1 MSLFATKSIDKIIAE
16 AQETGEHT
24 LKKTL
29 SALDLTM
36 LGIGAIIGTGIFVL
50 TGQAAGKHAGP
61 AVVLSMILAGIAS
74 AFAALCY
81 SEFAASVPI
90 SGSAYAYGYGTLGEF
105 IAWIIGWDLILE
117 YAFGAATVAV
127 GWSGY
132 VVSLINDTLYPYTG
146 LSFPLALSAPPGV
159 EIKDAAGAVVAT
171 GVFNLPAFLI
181 SIAVTLLLIRGIK
194 ESASFNSLIVVVK
207 VLVVVLFI
215 IAGISY
221 VNPSNLGIGCAAG
234 SAGCAEFLPFGWSGV
249 VTGAAVIFFAYIGFD
264 AVSTAAQEA
273 KNPQR
278 DMPIGILGSLAICT
292 VLYILVAGIMV
303 GLVDYRL
310 LTTAAAP
317 IAVAIDAAL
326 KVAEGT
332 TMGTILSVFPTII
345 KVGAVL
351 GLSSTMVVMVMGQ
364 PRVFYSMSKDGLLP
378 AWAAKIH
385 PRFQTPHITTA
396 ITGVIVAI
404 LAGFVPIHM
413 LGELVSIG
421 TLFAFVIVGTGIIIL
436 RSSNPALNRPF
447 KVPLSPYIPVATVL
461 VSAFLMNNLPLDTW
475 LRLIVWMSLGL
486 VIYFAYSYTHSNLAN
501 TPENAD
507 TTAAADGNGNSQN
520 TAMATVMNLGGIALA
535 VGLAALA
542 LNLDFVIGADIY
554 PNLLFRLIA
563 GFVVGWLAYYL
574 INMFTMSGAAAAN
587 GYKPP
592 VAAMLAIVGAIILT
606 IWQVE
611 FFIPNT
617 TWLDTAVRTFAWA
630 VTGVLVAMLMYGK
643 SDRSGGGRSSSVRTI
658 GLAATVINLLVWVGI
673 FYWFLTHWAD
683 FHHK

>member
-16 AQETGEHT
+16 SQETGEHT

-29 SALDLTM
+29 SGLDLTM

-61 AVVLSMILAGIAS
+61 AVVISMIVAGIAS

-81 SEFAASVPI
+81 SEFAASIPI

-132 VVSLINDTLYPYTG
+132 TVSLFRDTLGIP
-146 LSFPLALSAPPGV
+146 FPLALSAPPG
-159 EIKDAAGAVVAT
+159 IPIQDAAGNVIST

-194 ESASFNSLIVVVK
+194 ESASFNSIIVVIK

-215 IAGISY
+215 IAGIGF
-221 VNPSNLGIGCAAG
+221 VNTDNLGIGCTVGAP
-234 SAGCAEFLPFGWSGV
+234 GCAEFMPFGFSGV
-249 VTGAAVIFFAYIGFD
+249 ITGAAVIFFAYIGFD

-273 KNPQR
+273 KNPQK
-278 DMPIGILGSLAICT
+278 DMPMGILGSLAICT

-303 GLVDYRL
+303 GLVDYKL
-310 LTTAAAP
+310 LTNAAAP
-317 IAVAIDAAL
+317 IATAIDAARNQ
-326 KVAEGT
+326 AEGT
-332 TMGTILSVFPTII
+332 TMGTILIAFPTII

-378 AWAAKIH
+378 QWAAKVH
-385 PRFQTPHITTA
+385 PKYQTPHITTA
-396 ITGVIVAI
+396 ITGTIVAV
-404 LAGFVPIHM
+404 LAGFVPIHL

-436 RSSNPALNRPF
+436 RSSNPNLNRPF
-447 KVPLSPYIPVATVL
+447 KVPFSPAIPILTVL

-475 LRLIVWMSLGL
+475 LRLIVWMSIGL
-486 VIYFAYSYTHSNLAN
+486 VVYFAYSYKHSNLAKFDDDGADSEAKN
-501 TPENAD
+501 TFIP
-507 TTAAADGNGNSQN
+507 TLL
-520 TAMATVMNLGGIALA
+520 NLGGIVLSVLIA
-535 VGLAALA
+535 VVVMN
-542 LNLDFVIGADIY
+542 LNIY
-554 PNLLFRLIA
+554 PNIWARMFAGLPIGLIA
-563 GFVVGWLAYYL
+563 YIV
-574 INMFTMSGAAAAN
+574 INKFTTPNISEGS
-587 GYKPP
+587 YKPP
-592 VAAMLAIVGAIILT
+592 VAAMLGIVGAIILT

-617 TWLDTAVRTFAWA
+617 TWLDTAVRVFAWGI
-630 VTGVLVAMLMYGK
+630 TGVLVAVLMYGSK
-643 SDRSGGGRSSSVRTI
+643 SSETRSSQVRTM
-658 GLAATVINLLVWVGI
+658 GLALSAINLAFWVGM

-683 FHHK
+683 FHKAAH

>member
-16 AQETGEHT
+16 AQESGEHT
-24 LKKTL
+24 FKKTL

-61 AVVLSMILAGIAS
+61 AVVLSMVLAGIAS

-132 VVSLINDTLYPYTG
+132 VVSLFRDTLGINY
-146 LSFPLALSAPPGV
+146 PLALSAPPGT
-159 EIKDAAGAVVAT
+159 EIKLADGSIAHGI
-171 GVFNLPAFLI
+171 FNLPAFLI

-194 ESASFNSLIVVVK
+194 ESASFNSLIVIVK
-207 VLVVVLFI
+207 ILVVVLFI
-215 IAGISY
+215 IAGIGY
-221 VNPSNLGIGCAAG
+221 VNTSNLGIGCAPG
-234 SAGCAEFLPFGWSGV
+234 SPGCAQFLPFGFSGV

-273 KNPQR
+273 KNPQK
-278 DMPIGILGSLAICT
+278 DMPIGIMGSLAICT
-292 VLYILVAGIMV
+292 ILYILVAGIMV
-303 GLVDYRL
+303 GLVDYKL
-310 LTTAAAP
+310 LTNAAAP

-326 KVAEGT
+326 QRAEGT
-332 TMGTILSVFPTII
+332 TMGTILQVFPTII
-345 KVGAVL
+345 KIGAVL

-378 AWAAKIH
+378 QWAAKIH
-385 PRFQTPHITTA
+385 PKYQTPHITTA

-404 LAGFVPIHM
+404 LAGFVPINL

-436 RSSNPALNRPF
+436 RASNPGLNRPF
-447 KVPLSPYIPVATVL
+447 KVPFSPVIPILTVL
-461 VSAFLMNNLPLDTW
+461 VAAFLMNNLPLDTW
-475 LRLIVWMSLGL
+475 LRLIVWMSIGL
-486 VIYFAYSYTHSNLAN
+486 VVYFAYSYNHSNLAKG
-501 TPENAD
+501 TDAD
-507 TTAAADGNGNSQN
+507 NSV
-520 TAMATVMNLGGIALA
+520 TE
-535 VGLAALA
+535 
-542 LNLDFVIGADIY
+542 LN
-554 PNLLFRLIA
+554 
-563 GFVVGWLAYYL
+563 
-574 INMFTMSGAAAAN
+574 
-587 GYKPP
+587 YKPP
-592 VAAMLAIVGAIILT
+592 FAAMLAIIGAVVLT
-606 IWQVE
+606 ILQVE

-617 TWLDTAVRTFAWA
+617 TWLDTAVRVFAWGI
-630 VTGVLVAMLMYGK
+630 TGVLVAMLMYGK
-643 SDRSGGGRSSSVRTI
+643 SDKTGGRSAQVRTV
-658 GLAATVINLLVWVGI
+658 GLAVSIVNLIIWGGI
-673 FYWFLTHWAD
+673 FYWFLFHYSD
-683 FHHK
+683 FHKA

>member
-1 MSLFATKSIDKIIAE
+1 MSLFATKPIDKIIAE
-16 AQETGEHT
+16 AGETGEHT
-24 LKKTL
+24 LKKALT
-29 SALDLTM
+29 SLDLTM

-61 AVVLSMILAGIAS
+61 AVVISMILAGIVS

-105 IAWIIGWDLILE
+105 VAWIIGWDLILE

-132 VVSLINDTLYPYTG
+132 VVSLLRDTLGINY
-146 LSFPLALSAPPGV
+146 PLALSAPPGT
-159 EIKDAAGAVVAT
+159 EIKDATGAVIAH

-181 SIAVTLLLIRGIK
+181 SIAVTWLLIRGIK
-194 ESASFNSLIVVVK
+194 ESASFNSVIVLVK
-207 VLVVVLFI
+207 ILVVVLFI
-215 IAGISY
+215 IAGIGY
-221 VNPSNLGIGCAAG
+221 VNSSNLGIGCAPG
-234 SAGCAEFLPFGWSGV
+234 TPGCAEFMPFGFPGV

-278 DMPIGILGSLAICT
+278 DMPIGILGSLAVCT

-310 LTTAAAP
+310 LTNAAAP

-326 KVAEGT
+326 QQARGT
-332 TMGTILSVFPTII
+332 TMGTILQVFPTII

-378 AWAAKIH
+378 SWAAKVH

-396 ITGVIVAI
+396 ITGGIVSI
-404 LAGFVPIHM
+404 LAGFVPISL

-436 RSSNPALNRPF
+436 RRSNPALNRPF
-447 KVPLSPYIPVATVL
+447 RVPLSPFIPIATV
-461 VSAFLMNNLPLDTW
+461 VSAAYLMNSLPLDTW
-475 LRLIVWMSLGL
+475 IRLIDWMSIGL
-486 VIYFAYSYTHSNLAN
+486 VIYFAYSYTHSRLGS
-501 TPENAD
+501 D
-507 TTAAADGNGNSQN
+507 TTAASEAYQDAAQN
-520 TAMATVMNLGGIALA
+520 YA
-535 VGLAALA
+535 
-542 LNLDFVIGADIY
+542 
-554 PNLLFRLIA
+554 
-563 GFVVGWLAYYL
+563 
-574 INMFTMSGAAAAN
+574 
-587 GYKPP
+587 PP
-592 VAAMLAIVGAIILT
+592 IAAMIAIVLVIVLT
-606 IWQVE
+606 IYQVLHLM
-611 FFIPNT
+611 P
-617 TWLDTAVRTFAWA
+617 DTRPIDLVIRLFAWT
-630 VTGVLVAMLMYGK
+630 VTGVLVALLMYGNK
-643 SDRSGGGRSSSVRTI
+643 GARGAARSQQVKTI
-658 GLAATVINLLVWVGI
+658 GLALSVVNLLVWAAI
-673 FYWFLTHWAD
+673 TYWFFIHYAEL
-683 FHHK
+683 HHK

>member
-16 AQETGEHT
+16 AKETGEHT

-29 SALDLTM
+29 SSLDLTM

-61 AVVLSMILAGIAS
+61 AVVISMIVAGIAS

-132 VVSLINDTLYPYTG
+132 VVSLCRDTLG
-146 LSFPLALSAPPGV
+146 INFPLILSAPPGT
-159 EIKDAAGAVVAT
+159 EIKDAAGTVIAT

-194 ESASFNSLIVVVK
+194 ESASFNSLIVIIKVV
-207 VLVVVLFI
+207 VVVLFI
-215 IAGISY
+215 IAGIGF
-221 VNPSNLGIGCAAG
+221 VNTNNLGIGCAVG
-234 SAGCAEFLPFGWSGV
+234 SPGCAEFMPFGFSGV
-249 VTGAAVIFFAYIGFD
+249 ITGAAVIFFAYIGFD

-273 KNPQR
+273 KNPQK

-303 GLVDYRL
+303 GLVDYKL
-310 LTTAAAP
+310 LTNAAAP
-317 IAVAIDAAL
+317 IATAIDAARDQ
-326 KVAEGT
+326 AAGT
-332 TMGTILSVFPTII
+332 TMGTILIAFPTII

-378 AWAAKIH
+378 SWAAKIH
-385 PRFQTPHITTA
+385 PKFQTPHITTA
-396 ITGVIVAI
+396 ITGTIVAI
-404 LAGFVPIHM
+404 LAGFVPIHL

-436 RSSNPALNRPF
+436 RASNPNLERPF
-447 KVPLSPYIPVATVL
+447 KVPFSPYIPVATVL
-461 VSAFLMNNLPLDTW
+461 VAAFLMNNLPLDTW
-475 LRLIVWMSLGL
+475 LRLIVWMSIGL
-486 VIYFAYSYTHSNLAN
+486 VVYFAYSYTHSNLAN
-501 TPENAD
+501 VSDADANAA
-507 TTAAADGNGNSQN
+507 TTTD
-520 TAMATVMNLGGIALA
+520 
-535 VGLAALA
+535 
-542 LNLDFVIGADIY
+542 
-554 PNLLFRLIA
+554 
-563 GFVVGWLAYYL
+563 
-574 INMFTMSGAAAAN
+574 
-587 GYKPP
+587 YKPP
-592 VAAMLAIVGAIILT
+592 IAAMLAIIGAVVLT

-617 TWLDTAVRTFAWA
+617 TWLDTAVRVFAWGI
-630 VTGVLVAMLMYGK
+630 TGVLVAMLMYGK
-643 SDRSGGGRSSSVRTI
+643 SDKSGGRSSQVRMI
-658 GLAATVINLLVWVGI
+658 GLAASVINLVFWSGI
-673 FYWFLTHWAD
+673 FYWFLTHWTD

>member
-1 MSLFATKSIDKIIAE
+1 MSLFATKPISKIIAE

-36 LGIGAIIGTGIFVL
+36 LGVGAIIGTGIFVL

-61 AVVLSMILAGIAS
+61 AVIISMIIAGIVS

-132 VVSLINDTLYPYTG
+132 VVSLFRDTLG
-146 LSFPLALSAPPGV
+146 INFPLALSAPPGTV
-159 EIKDAAGAVVAT
+159 LKDTAGNAVAT
-171 GVFNLPAFLI
+171 GVFNLPAALI
-181 SIAVTLLLIRGIK
+181 AVAVTLLLIRGIK
-194 ESASFNSLIVVVK
+194 ESASFNSLIVIVK
-207 VLVVVLFI
+207 VVVVVLFI
-215 IAGISY
+215 VAGIGY
-221 VNPSNLGIGCAAG
+221 VNTSNIGIGCTVG
-234 SAGCAEFLPFGWSGV
+234 SPGCAEFMPFGFSGV

-278 DMPIGILGSLAICT
+278 DMPIGIMGSLAICT

-303 GLVDYRL
+303 GLVDYKL
-310 LTTAAAP
+310 LTNAAAP

-326 KVAEGT
+326 QKAQGT

-351 GLSSTMVVMVMGQ
+351 GLSSTMVVMTMGQ

-385 PRFQTPHITTA
+385 PKFQTPHITTA

-404 LAGFVPIHM
+404 LAGFVPISL

-421 TLFAFVIVGTGIIIL
+421 TLFAFVIVGVGIIIL
-436 RSSNPALNRPF
+436 RSSNPSLNRPF
-447 KVPLSPYIPVATVL
+447 KVPLSPFIPIATVL
-461 VSAFLMNNLPLDTW
+461 SAAYLMNSLPLDTW
-475 LRLIVWMSLGL
+475 IRLIVWMSIGL
-486 VIYFAYSYTHSNLAN
+486 VIYFAYSYTHSKIGID
-501 TPENAD
+501 ENREGD
-507 TTAAADGNGNSQN
+507 EGESN
-520 TAMATVMNLGGIALA
+520 
-535 VGLAALA
+535 
-542 LNLDFVIGADIY
+542 
-554 PNLLFRLIA
+554 
-563 GFVVGWLAYYL
+563 
-574 INMFTMSGAAAAN
+574 
-587 GYKPP
+587 YKPP
-592 VAAMLAIVGAIILT
+592 IAAAIAIVLAMALT
-606 IWQVE
+606 VWQVSHLVWIE
-611 FFIPNT
+611 M
-617 TWLDTAVRTFAWA
+617 AVRLFAWG
-630 VTGVLVAMLMYGK
+630 VTGVLVIVLMYGK
-643 SDRSGGGRSSSVRTI
+643 GDRNAARSSQTRNI
-658 GLAATVINLLVWVGI
+658 GLIATLLNLAVWIGI
-673 FYWFLTHWAD
+673 TYWFFVHYAELHAA
-683 FHHK
+683 K